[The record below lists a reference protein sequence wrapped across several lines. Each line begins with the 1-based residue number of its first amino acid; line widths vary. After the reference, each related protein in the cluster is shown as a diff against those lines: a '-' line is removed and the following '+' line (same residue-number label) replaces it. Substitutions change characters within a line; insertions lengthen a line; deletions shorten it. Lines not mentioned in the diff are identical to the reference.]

1 MSPKMSQMVKNMLY
15 WPFGTIW
22 DPFGPHRGIGKPAML
37 GHFWSQMG
45 HFWTPGTL
53 YRCLE
58 MAKKVYSSI
67 VLCMRKVLVRSVLV
81 LCINVVIAPKK
92 VTEKVKK
99 WEKIATL
106 WLFLSHRGCH
116 MAPRLQKHEYL
127 LATKFWSDFEH
138 FRMSG
143 SIITWELFLSLTSC
157 FRSCSFFDTL
167 RQLLFKKL
175 EIEIKLSLQHYSITA
190 CTSLCL

>member
-1 MSPKMSQMVKNMLY
+1 MAQKGPDGPKRVPNGQKHLGL
-15 WPFGTIW
+15 PFWTLLG
-22 DPFGPHRGIGKPAML
+22 PFGPLWNVDKPAML

-58 MAKKVYSSI
+58 MAKKGTSSI

-143 SIITWELFLSLTSC
+143 SIITRELFLSLTSC
-157 FRSCSFFDTL
+157 FRSCSFF
-167 RQLLFKKL
+167 KKFVFYFVA
-175 EIEIKLSLQHYSITA
+175 KL
-190 CTSLCL
+190 

>member
-1 MSPKMSQMVKNMLY
+1 MSPKMSQMVKIRYIDISQSFLLFFGY
-15 WPFGTIW
+15 IDHLGPFWATSGHW
-22 DPFGPHRGIGKPAML
+22 QACHVRPFL
-37 GHFWSQMG
+37 VQMG

-58 MAKKVYSSI
+58 MAKKGTSSI

-127 LATKFWSDFEH
+127 LVTKFWSEFEH

-143 SIITWELFLSLTSC
+143 SIITWELFLSLTRC
-157 FRSCSFFDTL
+157 FKGCSFFGS
-167 RQLLFKKL
+167 FN
-175 EIEIKLSLQHYSITA
+175 
-190 CTSLCL
+190 

>member
-1 MSPKMSQMVKNMLY
+1 
-15 WPFGTIW
+15 
-22 DPFGPHRGIGKPAML
+22 
-37 GHFWSQMG
+37 
-45 HFWTPGTL
+45 
-53 YRCLE
+53 

-81 LCINVVIAPKK
+81 LCINVVIATKK

-99 WEKIATL
+99 WGKIAIL

-127 LATKFWSDFEH
+127 LATMVQSDFEH

-143 SIITWELFLSLTSC
+143 SIIT
-157 FRSCSFFDTL
+157 
-167 RQLLFKKL
+167 
-175 EIEIKLSLQHYSITA
+175 
-190 CTSLCL
+190 

>member
-1 MSPKMSQMVKNMLY
+1 
-15 WPFGTIW
+15 
-22 DPFGPHRGIGKPAML
+22 
-37 GHFWSQMG
+37 
-45 HFWTPGTL
+45 
-53 YRCLE
+53 
-58 MAKKVYSSI
+58 MAKKGTSSI
-67 VLCMRKVLVRSVLV
+67 VLCMRKVLVRSALV

-127 LATKFWSDFEH
+127 LATMVQSDFEH

-157 FRSCSFFDTL
+157 FRSCSFFVMHITSVRMRMIYFCSAFLNISEGGWWNILSCLECLIWSLIKRHDGSF
-167 RQLLFKKL
+167 LFHIFYSKKQN
-175 EIEIKLSLQHYSITA
+175 IESEGMK
-190 CTSLCL
+190 

>member
-1 MSPKMSQMVKNMLY
+1 
-15 WPFGTIW
+15 
-22 DPFGPHRGIGKPAML
+22 
-37 GHFWSQMG
+37 
-45 HFWTPGTL
+45 
-53 YRCLE
+53 

-143 SIITWELFLSLTSC
+143 SIITRELFLSLTSC
-157 FRSCSFFDTL
+157 FRSCSFFVHLPGMLDFKVPVL
-167 RQLLFKKL
+167 WKPSCDRAALLHGFDCNTTRVQ
-175 EIEIKLSLQHYSITA
+175 ELSHGWLGFS
-190 CTSLCL
+190 SLG

>member
-1 MSPKMSQMVKNMLY
+1 
-15 WPFGTIW
+15 
-22 DPFGPHRGIGKPAML
+22 ML

-81 LCINVVIAPKK
+81 LCINVVIATKK
-92 VTEKVKK
+92 VTEKIKK
-99 WEKIATL
+99 WGKIAIL

-127 LATKFWSDFEH
+127 LVTKFWSEFEH

-143 SIITWELFLSLTSC
+143 SIITREIFLSLTRC
-157 FRSCSFFDTL
+157 FKGCSFIQKGWLAITTL
-167 RQLLFKKL
+167 KTTFTFLDRDFAIFKTF
-175 EIEIKLSLQHYSITA
+175 TA
-190 CTSLCL
+190 QTV

>member
-1 MSPKMSQMVKNMLY
+1 MIFVLKGPKWCKWVQMVPNGQKHVIL
-15 WPFGTIW
+15 TIW
-22 DPFGPHRGIGKPAML
+22 DHLVPFCATSGLWQACHVRPFLVPNWP
-37 GHFWSQMG
+37 FWM
-45 HFWTPGTL
+45 PGTL

-58 MAKKVYSSI
+58 MAKKGTSSI

-92 VTEKVKK
+92 VTKKVKK
-99 WEKIATL
+99 WGKKAIL

-127 LATKFWSDFEH
+127 LVTKFWSEFEH

-143 SIITWELFLSLTSC
+143 SIIC
-157 FRSCSFFDTL
+157 
-167 RQLLFKKL
+167 
-175 EIEIKLSLQHYSITA
+175 
-190 CTSLCL
+190 

>member
-1 MSPKMSQMVKNMLY
+1 
-15 WPFGTIW
+15 
-22 DPFGPHRGIGKPAML
+22 
-37 GHFWSQMG
+37 
-45 HFWTPGTL
+45 
-53 YRCLE
+53 
-58 MAKKVYSSI
+58 
-67 VLCMRKVLVRSVLV
+67 MRKVLVRSALV

-127 LATKFWSDFEH
+127 LATMVQSDFEH

-157 FRSCSFFDTL
+157 FRSCSFFKKKC
-167 RQLLFKKL
+167 LFCILGYSEHFIFSWKSAFFCFFKVGTGEPL
-175 EIEIKLSLQHYSITA
+175 TNLMFGKFTKTWDLVDPPPGWDKIPTFPKISAWVLPWKHYERT
-190 CTSLCL
+190 CLVGW

>member
-1 MSPKMSQMVKNMLY
+1 MVNLSVFY
-15 WPFGTIW
+15 HLGPFGT
-22 DPFGPHRGIGKPAML
+22 PE
-37 GHFWSQMG
+37 
-45 HFWTPGTL
+45 TL

-58 MAKKVYSSI
+58 MAKKLYSSI

-106 WLFLSHRGCH
+106 WLFLSHMGCH

-143 SIITWELFLSLTSC
+143 SIITRELFLSLTSPLKQT
-157 FRSCSFFDTL
+157 SSFGSNTTNSSATEINLELFWQKD
-167 RQLLFKKL
+167 LLK
-175 EIEIKLSLQHYSITA
+175 I
-190 CTSLCL
+190 